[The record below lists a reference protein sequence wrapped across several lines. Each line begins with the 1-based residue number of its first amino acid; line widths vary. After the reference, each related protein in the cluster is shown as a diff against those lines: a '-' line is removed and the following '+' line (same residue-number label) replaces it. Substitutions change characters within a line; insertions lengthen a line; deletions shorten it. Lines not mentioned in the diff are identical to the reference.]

1 MWAVWQAGNGKRGA
15 WASRAANGLAVLS
28 VACAAGSL
36 GLYVYNLSH
45 AASRVQY
52 LYGDNLIVGV
62 IFPLVGAFLI
72 RRRPGSLVG
81 WILMTCC
88 VVAINALAGQ
98 YAVAGLLVPQH
109 RLPVAA
115 LAAWVGTWAWA
126 PELAVLALLP
136 LLFPDGRLPSPRWRP
151 VAWAILGCTGVL
163 ILAAMLA
170 PIGPDASASHTLH
183 NPLSRGP
190 VFGGLLLGMVAILG
204 VVLIPLSVLA
214 LGLRMRRAHGA
225 ERAQMQWLLFAGVVT
240 VAFGV
245 SSAAVPQP
253 GQEVLFAI
261 GVAAIPAGI
270 VIAVVRYQL
279 LDIEVVLNRAVVY
292 GLLTGVV
299 LIGYLATIAGVG
311 QVAAQRTGL
320 AVVAALALLAAAA
333 RTRLQ
338 QGVDRM
344 LFGYRRDPYAVVNRV
359 GQRLDLAS
367 GPVDALQQIANELRT
382 ALRLPS
388 VAVLPDDPRVPAVA
402 VGRTVAGTRDLPV
415 VVEGHQAAMLR
426 IGLRHRG
433 ERLRPD
439 EQSVLADVNRRIG
452 ALVQAA
458 GLISDLQRSRE
469 SLVTTREEE
478 RRRLRHDLHDG
489 LGPELAGMALQL
501 DSLISQLDGQP
512 AVAVRVQALRDRMRQ
527 TVAEVRRVVDDLRPP
542 AIDELGLVEALR
554 QHVALYTLTP
564 VGPAGAAGITIE
576 VTASEPLPALP
587 AAVEVA
593 AYRISAEAVT
603 NAIRHGRATACA
615 VSISAAPGR
624 LLLAIDDNGTGIG
637 PQAVP
642 GVGLQSMRD
651 RAGELGGGLRVNTG
665 PAGTAIRSWLPLP
678 SR

>member
-1 MWAVWQAGNGKRGA
+1 MWAVWQAGDRKRVA
-15 WASRAANGLAVLS
+15 WPSRAASGLAVLS

-81 WILMTCC
+81 WILMAGC

-98 YAVAGLLVPQH
+98 YAVAGLLVPHH
-109 RLPVAA
+109 RLPGAA

-151 VAWAILGCTGVL
+151 VALAILGCTGVL

-214 LGLRMRRAHGA
+214 LGLRMRRTHGA

-245 SSAAVPQP
+245 SSGAVPQP

-270 VIAVVRYQL
+270 VIAVIRYQL

-299 LIGYLATIAGVG
+299 LIGYLAAIAGS
-311 QVAAQRTGL
+311 
-320 AVVAALALLAAAA
+320 A
-333 RTRLQ
+333 R
-338 QGVDRM
+338 
-344 LFGYRRDPYAVVNRV
+344 
-359 GQRLDLAS
+359 S
-367 GPVDALQQIANELRT
+367 
-382 ALRLPS
+382 
-388 VAVLPDDPRVPAVA
+388 PR
-402 VGRTVAGTRDLPV
+402 
-415 VVEGHQAAMLR
+415 
-426 IGLRHRG
+426 
-433 ERLRPD
+433 
-439 EQSVLADVNRRIG
+439 SVLG
-452 ALVQAA
+452 
-458 GLISDLQRSRE
+458 
-469 SLVTTREEE
+469 
-478 RRRLRHDLHDG
+478 
-489 LGPELAGMALQL
+489 
-501 DSLISQLDGQP
+501 
-512 AVAVRVQALRDRMRQ
+512 
-527 TVAEVRRVVDDLRPP
+527 
-542 AIDELGLVEALR
+542 
-554 QHVALYTLTP
+554 
-564 VGPAGAAGITIE
+564 
-576 VTASEPLPALP
+576 
-587 AAVEVA
+587 
-593 AYRISAEAVT
+593 
-603 NAIRHGRATACA
+603 
-615 VSISAAPGR
+615 
-624 LLLAIDDNGTGIG
+624 
-637 PQAVP
+637 
-642 GVGLQSMRD
+642 
-651 RAGELGGGLRVNTG
+651 
-665 PAGTAIRSWLPLP
+665 
-678 SR
+678 